1 MKTTKAMLML
11 CESLRPYV
19 DHPETTISA
28 RIISE
33 LKETG
38 SSFFEFALG
47 MAKCHRDYFASIAPL
62 REAQEI
68 RLRQEVADSV
78 QRQQE
83 VEAADDITL
92 DEYLQRYFQ
101 SC

>member
-1 MKTTKAMLML
+1 MTL
-11 CESLRPYV
+11 
-19 DHPETTISA
+19 SA
-28 RIISE
+28 RIINE
-33 LKETG
+33 LEATD

-62 REAQEI
+62 RDAQKTQLTQEAAE
-68 RLRQEVADSV
+68 SM

-83 VEAADDITL
+83 VEAADEISL